1 MGHLLD
7 WVSIRVNLLRKL
19 VFNTPELTVGIKL
32 AYSCPDAALLVNH
45 GQIKLAA
52 VLEAT
57 L

>member
-1 MGHLLD
+1 MY
-7 WVSIRVNLLRKL
+7 WVGIRVNLLRKL